1 MENDVNKPKRA
12 YKQRAPKQT
21 KLNKR
26 NKVMH
31 FRVTETERNE
41 IHTFCAL
48 NNTTII
54 ELIYMSYGREFAEL
68 EQVKQ
73 VIIQGRKRIL

>member
-1 MENDVNKPKRA
+1 MSNDTNKPKRV
-12 YKQRAPKQT
+12 RAPK
-21 KLNKR
+21 LNTR
-26 NKVMH
+26 NKVIH

-54 ELIYMSYGREFAEL
+54 ELIYMSYGREFANL
-68 EQVKQ
+68 DQVKE
-73 VIIQGRKRIL
+73 VTIKGSKRIL

>member
-1 MENDVNKPKRA
+1 MSNDTNKPKRV
-12 YKQRAPKQT
+12 RTP
-21 KLNKR
+21 KLNIR

-48 NNTTII
+48 NNTTIV
-54 ELIYMSYGREFAEL
+54 ELIYMSYGREFATI
-68 EQVKQ
+68 EQVKE
-73 VIIQGRKRIL
+73 VTLKGRKRIL

>member
-1 MENDVNKPKRA
+1 MNNKTSAPKRA
-12 YKQRAPKQT
+12 YKQKAPKQT

-26 NKVMH
+26 DKVMH

-48 NNTTII
+48 NKTTII
-54 ELIYMSYGREFAEL
+54 ELIYMSYGREFATL
-68 EQVKQ
+68 EKVQQ

>member
-1 MENDVNKPKRA
+1 MNNEVNKPKRA
-12 YKQRAPKQT
+12 YKQRAPK
-21 KLNKR
+21 LNKR
-26 NKVMH
+26 DKVMH
-31 FRVTETERNE
+31 FRVTAGERDE

-54 ELIYMSYGREFAEL
+54 ELIYMSYGREFATL

-73 VIIQGRKRIL
+73 VTIQGRKRIL

>member
-1 MENDVNKPKRA
+1 MNNDINKPKRA
-12 YKQRAPKQT
+12 YKQRAPRPP
-21 KLNKR
+21 KLNTR

-54 ELIYMSYGREFAEL
+54 ELIYMSYGREFATL

>member
-1 MENDVNKPKRA
+1 MNSSEGKPKRA
-12 YKQRAPKQT
+12 YKQRAPK
-21 KLNKR
+21 LNPR
-26 NKVMH
+26 NKKLH
-31 FRVTETERNE
+31 FRVTESERNE

-68 EQVKQ
+68 KQVKELNMK
-73 VIIQGRKRIL
+73 GSKRIF